1 MNKKESEFNKVFSA
15 WDILVIA
22 FGAMIGWGWV
32 VSTGNWIEKGGVLGA
47 ALGFCLGGVM
57 IFFVGLTY
65 AELTAAMPQ
74 CGGEHVFSYRAMG
87 ATGSFICTWMIV
99 LGYVS
104 VACFEACAFPTI
116 ITYLWPGF
124 LKGYMY
130 TVAGFDIYA
139 SWLITAIVIAF
150 LIMMIN
156 IIGAKTAAILQTVLT
171 CIIGGAGILLIVASV
186 INGTVDNLDGQIFAG
201 TTAGVNIKA
210 IIGVAAMSPFYF
222 IGFDVIPQAAEEIN
236 VPPKKIGNILI
247 LSVVLAVIFYAFVII
262 AVGFVMNPG
271 DIIASQE
278 ATGLVTADA
287 MAAAFNTKI
296 MAKVIIVGGMCGIV
310 TSWNSFL
317 LGGSRA
323 MYSMAESYMIPKFFA
338 KLHPKH
344 KTPVNALILIGIL
357 TMLAPFAGRKMLV
370 WISDAG
376 NFGCCF
382 AYCMVALSFMILR
395 KKEPDMPRPYKVP
408 CYKFFGTMA
417 VIMSGFMV
425 AMYCIPGSGGNL
437 ILQEWLMVLGW
448 SALGVVFYVVCKVKY
463 KESFG
468 TLVEIISD
476 EDAAT
481 LMPEADEEEL
491 DKVIDAAIDRVLMQ
505 KSDLIGGTV

>member
-1 MNKKESEFNKVFSA
+1 MTQKKSEFNKVLNA

-32 VSTGNWIEKGGVLGA
+32 VSTGGWIEKGGVIGA
-47 ALGFCLGGVM
+47 ALGFAIGGII

-74 CGGEHVFSYRAMG
+74 CGGEHVFSYWAMG
-87 ATGSFICTWMIV
+87 STGSFICTWMIV

-130 TVAGFDIYA
+130 TVAGFDVYA

-150 LIMMIN
+150 LIMLIN

-201 TTAGVNIKA
+201 TTTGVNIKA